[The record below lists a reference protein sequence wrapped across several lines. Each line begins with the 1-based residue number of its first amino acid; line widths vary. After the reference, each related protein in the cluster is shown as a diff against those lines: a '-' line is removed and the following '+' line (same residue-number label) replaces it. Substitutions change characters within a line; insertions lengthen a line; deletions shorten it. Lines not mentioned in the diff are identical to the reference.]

1 MLEGGKLFSP
11 TKMKLSDSADRNL
24 AVPAMKRLGSLRK
37 KPAFQSTY
45 NAAASSFKPLEA
57 ETLGSGQTIESSS
70 KWSAY

>member
-37 KPAFQSTY
+37 KPAFQSEWQFMTV
-45 NAAASSFKPLEA
+45 P
-57 ETLGSGQTIESSS
+57 
-70 KWSAY
+70 